1 MVVGLRPAGAP
12 PSLSRRAIELS
23 ASICNKFIPQ
33 ARKKGVPRIWFRA
46 VDSGASRPSV
56 PKMRELPGSN
66 PGPCL
71 PSSDAGPRV
80 ALAMQPFASE
90 ARP

>member
-33 ARKKGVPRIWFRA
+33 ASKKGRPAHLVSCGRFGGQQAICA
-46 VDSGASRPSV
+46 DSAGTSRFKPGA
-56 PKMRELPGSN
+56 LP
-66 PGPCL
+66 PI
-71 PSSDAGPRV
+71 
-80 ALAMQPFASE
+80 E
-90 ARP
+90 